1 MVNDNSH
8 VATLKS
14 RLQAALWPAIIAH
27 IVPKLAAESGAWL
40 DPKLS
45 D

>member
-1 MVNDNSH
+1 MVNGNSH

-14 RLQAALWPAIIAH
+14 RLQAALWPAIAH

-40 DPKLS
+40 DSKLS